1 LWYPLQIIAEAAN
14 EEAVARHGIQS
25 VASPFP
31 ADCGVLEK
39 ETTFNLMPRPRAIDP
54 ALLQAALEGLEHQ
67 KQEVDKKIAAVRS
80 LLVVP
85 RRGRRAA
92 PAAPKKPRRKL
103 SAAARKRIS
112 EAQKQRWALLK
123 AKAAA
128 KKSK

>member
-1 LWYPLQIIAEAAN
+1 
-14 EEAVARHGIQS
+14 
-25 VASPFP
+25 
-31 ADCGVLEK
+31 
-39 ETTFNLMPRPRAIDP
+39 MPRPRAIDP

-80 LLVVP
+80 LLVAP

-92 PAAPKKPRRKL
+92 PPAPKPRRKL

>member
-1 LWYPLQIIAEAAN
+1 
-14 EEAVARHGIQS
+14 
-25 VASPFP
+25 
-31 ADCGVLEK
+31 
-39 ETTFNLMPRPRAIDP
+39 MPRPRAIDP

-80 LLVVP
+80 LLVAP

-92 PAAPKKPRRKL
+92 PAAPKPRRKL